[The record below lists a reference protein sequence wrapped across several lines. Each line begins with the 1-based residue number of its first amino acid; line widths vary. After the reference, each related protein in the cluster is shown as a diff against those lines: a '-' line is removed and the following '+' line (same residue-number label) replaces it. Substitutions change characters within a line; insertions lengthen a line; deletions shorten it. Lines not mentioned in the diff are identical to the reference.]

1 MSNINE
7 RLAVVETQIEQIL
20 EEGKKREYTQEEILN
35 ELRTTRATIS
45 ALEGE
50 LLRYKGFLGGVTFVL
65 SCNGGF
71 LYKFAMPLYNLVKVK
86 TGG

>member
-65 SCNGGF
+65 SCIGVF